1 MGKQKPTFEQALGKL
16 EKIVEQIESGEI
28 GLEESIAR
36 YEEGTT
42 LIKQCRTILDAA
54 EKRIQLLAKGEAG
67 QLAASGE
74 LEEPG
79 KPGGAAAE
87 EESQ

>member
-1 MGKQKPTFEQALGKL
+1 MGKQKLTFEQALGKL
-16 EKIVEQIESGEI
+16 EKIVEQIESGQI

-67 QLAASGE
+67 RLAASGE
-74 LEEPG
+74 LEEPR
-79 KPGGAAAE
+79 GGAPAE